1 MSWFTELAGK
11 AESLLEKVDTAAAT
25 ALTKEQ
31 ANQEAIGLISAVP
44 TVNPASTQ
52 RTAPVPLNN
61 QEVDISRA
69 PSESSVLGGKDFLAC
84 YYKNNVL
91 TEDIDAFT
99 PKYTKSVVNLSQI

>member
-31 ANQEAIGLISAVP
+31 LNPEPVGFTAAAP
-44 TVNPASTQ
+44 TVNAASTQ

-61 QEVDISRA
+61 QEVDISRV
-69 PSESSVLGGKDFLAC
+69 PSESSVLGENDF
-84 YYKNNVL
+84 
-91 TEDIDAFT
+91 DFF
-99 PKYTKSVVNLSQI
+99 